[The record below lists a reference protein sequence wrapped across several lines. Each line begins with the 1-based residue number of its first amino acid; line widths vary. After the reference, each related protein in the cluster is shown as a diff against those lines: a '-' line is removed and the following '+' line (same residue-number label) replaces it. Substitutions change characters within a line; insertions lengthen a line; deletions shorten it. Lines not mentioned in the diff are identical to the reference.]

1 MIYLEND
8 FFSNFNSISKS
19 NDSVALNNLFIDQIS
34 SIIAYKKD
42 DLLNLFKKIDL
53 KITDNPSNKDLS
65 NAITKNI
72 KNNKKL
78 QIGLAYLIA
87 EKNNILQQE
96 MKKSRANDYSESF
109 EGLNKDKKNKQP
121 KKPVDWNKT
130 ADAVSSIGN
139 AVSVFADSITQAKT
153 GVLAT
158 DLENQ
163 SNTKNPSNKEN
174 EEEEVELENQSST
187 DIKDKENKQINQAK
201 IKKRNRNIMIA
212 LVLVLGITAYIG
224 YKKGWFSKP
233 PIN

>member
-96 MKKSRANDYSESF
+96 MKKSRANHYSESF
-109 EGLNKDKKNKQP
+109 EGLNKDKDKKNKQP

-139 AVSVFADSITQAKT
+139 AVSVFADSVTQAKT

-174 EEEEVELENQSST
+174 EEEVQLENQSLT
-187 DIKDKENKQINQAK
+187 DIQENKQVNQAK

-233 PIN
+233 SIN

>member
-34 SIIAYKKD
+34 NIIAYKKD

-53 KITDNPSNKDLS
+53 KITDNPSNQNLS
-65 NAITKNI
+65 NTITKNI

-87 EKNNILQQE
+87 ENNNILQQE

-109 EGLNKDKKNKQP
+109 NGLDKDKKPTQP

-163 SNTKNPSNKEN
+163 ANTKNPSNKEN
-174 EEEEVELENQSST
+174 EEEVQLENQSST
-187 DIKDKENKQINQAK
+187 DIKENKQVNQEK

-212 LVLVLGITAYIG
+212 VVLVLGITAYIG

>member
-19 NDSVALNNLFIDQIS
+19 NDTIALNNLFIDQIS

-109 EGLNKDKKNKQP
+109 EGFNKDKKNKQP

-174 EEEEVELENQSST
+174 EEEQLENVSLN
-187 DIKDKENKQINQAK
+187 DIKENNQISQSK
-201 IKKRNRNIMIA
+201 IKKRNRNIIIA
-212 LVLVLGITAYIG
+212 LVIVLGITAYIG
-224 YKKGWFSKP
+224 YKKGWFIKK

>member
-109 EGLNKDKKNKQP
+109 EGFKKNIDKKNKQP

-174 EEEEVELENQSST
+174 EEEQQLENVSST
-187 DIKDKENKQINQAK
+187 DNKENNQISQAK

-212 LVLVLGITAYIG
+212 VVLVLGITAYIG
-224 YKKGWFSKP
+224 YKKGWFLKNT
-233 PIN
+233 IN